1 MDFLMDKLFNEII
14 SIDGIIGVILI
25 NNNNSVEYKKFSD
38 FSIKFNNDFDKFIQ
52 NSLNFDVLKSVFDLS
67 NENLLIFDDL
77 RLYVKKIVNNYLIVA
92 MKLYVPMSLIRLNC
106 QILEPQLEKKLIGTK
121 KFKFFSK

>member
-1 MDFLMDKLFNEII
+1 MDKLFKEII
-14 SIDGIIGVILI
+14 SIDGIIGIILI

-38 FSIKFNNDFDKFIQ
+38 FSVKFNNEFDKFII
-52 NSLNFDVLKSVFDLS
+52 SSINFDILKDVFDLS
-67 NENLLIFDDL
+67 NENLLIYDDL
-77 RLYVKKIVNNYLIVA
+77 RLYVKKIFNSYLLVA

-106 QILEPQLEKKLIGTK
+106 QILEPELEKKLNVK

>member
-1 MDFLMDKLFNEII
+1 MDKLFNEII

-25 NNNNSVEYKKFSD
+25 NNSNIVDYKKFSD
-38 FSIKFNNDFDKFIQ
+38 ISFKYNNDFDKFIQ
-52 NSLNFDVLKSVFDLS
+52 NSINFDILKKVFDLS
-67 NENLLIFDDL
+67 NENLLIYDDL
-77 RLYVKKIVNNYLIVA
+77 RLYVKKILNSYLLVA

-106 QILEPQLEKKLIGTK
+106 QILEPQLEKRLVSVK

>member
-25 NNNNSVEYKKFSD
+25 NNNKLVEYKKFSD
-38 FSIKFNNDFDKFIQ
+38 FSIKYNNEFDKFFQ
-52 NSLNFDVLKSVFDLS
+52 NSIDFDILKDIFDLS
-67 NENLLIFDDL
+67 NESLLIYEDL
-77 RLYVKKIVNNYLIVA
+77 RLYIKKILNNYLIVA

-106 QILEPQLEKKLIGTK
+106 QILEPQLEKKLAGSK

>member
-1 MDFLMDKLFNEII
+1 MDKLFNEII

-25 NNNNSVEYKKFSD
+25 NNNNIVDYKKFSD
-38 FSIKFNNDFDKFIQ
+38 ISFKYNNDFDKFIQ
-52 NSLNFDVLKSVFDLS
+52 NSMNFDILKKVFDLS
-67 NENLLIFDDL
+67 NENLLIYDDL
-77 RLYVKKIVNNYLIVA
+77 RLYVKKILNSYLLVA

-106 QILEPQLEKKLIGTK
+106 QILEPQLEKRLVSVK

>member
-1 MDFLMDKLFNEII
+1 MDKLFNEII

-25 NNNNSVEYKKFSD
+25 NNNKLVEYKKFSD
-38 FSIKFNNDFDKFIQ
+38 FSIKYNKEFDKYFQNSIDFDI
-52 NSLNFDVLKSVFDLS
+52 LKDVFDLS
-67 NENLLIFDDL
+67 NESLLIYEDL
-77 RLYVKKIVNNYLIVA
+77 RLYIKKILNNYLIVA

-106 QILEPQLEKKLIGTK
+106 QILEPQLEKKLVGSK

>member
-1 MDFLMDKLFNEII
+1 MDKLFNEII

-25 NNNNSVEYKKFSD
+25 NNNKLVEYKKFSNLGD
-38 FSIKFNNDFDKFIQ
+38 FNNNDFDKYFQ
-52 NSLNFDVLKSVFDLS
+52 NSIKFDLLKDVFDLS
-67 NENLLIFDDL
+67 NESLLIYDDL
-77 RLYVKKIVNNYLIVA
+77 RIYIKKIFNSYLIVA

-106 QILEPQLEKKLIGTK
+106 QILEPQLEKKLIGAK

>member
-1 MDFLMDKLFNEII
+1 MDKLFNEII

-25 NNNNSVEYKKFSD
+25 NNSNLVEYKKFSD
-38 FSIKFNNDFDKFIQ
+38 FSIKYNSEFDKFVQ
-52 NSLNFDVLKSVFDLS
+52 NSINFEILKSVFDLS

-77 RLYVKKIVNNYLIVA
+77 RLYVKKILNNYLIVA

-106 QILEPQLEKKLIGTK
+106 QILEPQLEKKLTGVK

>member
-1 MDFLMDKLFNEII
+1 MDKLFNEII
-14 SIDGIIGVILI
+14 SIDGIIGVLLI
-25 NNNNSVEYKKFSD
+25 NNSNLIEYKKFSN
-38 FSIKFNNDFDKFIQ
+38 FSNKYSNDIDKYIK
-52 NSLNFDVLKSVFDLS
+52 NSLNFEVFKNVFDSS

-77 RLYVKKIVNNYLIVA
+77 RLYVKKILNTYLIVA

-106 QILEPQLEKKLIGTK
+106 QILEPQLEKKLVGVK